1 MSANANA
8 NETAAAADVR
18 RHFTATGF
26 VVRDG
31 CVALHWHP
39 KVKAWL
45 PPGGHIEPNEDPV
58 QAVKRETLEETG
70 IAVEVAPTSSAPNLG
85 VEYPRQVAPPYA
97 IMVEDIHDPVEGFHQ
112 HIDMIYFCRPQDA
125 AAASADLP
133 DGWRWVSRESL
144 SKRRPLPNAN
154 GAAEPPPE
162 DVCRLG
168 MAAVEWVGGRAILRE
183 K

>member
-1 MSANANA
+1 MSANA
-8 NETAAAADVR
+8 NETAAAGEVR

-39 KVKAWL
+39 KVRAWL

-70 IAVEVAPTSSAPNLG
+70 IAVEVAPTSSAPSLG
-85 VEYPRQVAPPYA
+85 IEYPRQVAPPYA

-112 HIDMIYFCRPQDA
+112 HIDMIYFCRPQA

-144 SKRRPLPNAN
+144 SERRPLPNADG
-154 GAAEPPPE
+154 GAAPPPE

-168 MAAVEWVGGRAILRE
+168 MAAVEWVGG
-183 K
+183 

>member
-1 MSANANA
+1 MSASR
-8 NETAAAADVR
+8 TAAGEEVR

-70 IAVEVAPTSSAPNLG
+70 IEVEVAASEPNLG
-85 VEYPRQVAPPYA
+85 IDYPSQVAPPRA
-97 IMVEDIHDPVEGFHQ
+97 IMVEDIHDPVDGFHQ
-112 HIDMIYFCRPQDA
+112 HIDMIYFCRPRD
-125 AAASADLP
+125 AAASAALP

-144 SKRRPLPNAN
+144 SERRALTNAA
-154 GAAEPPPE
+154 GRAEPPPD
-162 DVCRLG
+162 DVRRLG
-168 MAAVEWVGGRAILRE
+168 TLAIDSVRG
-183 K
+183 